1 MRLQDLHPVRSI
13 LVIFAVVLWVSA
25 GWAGTEK
32 VLFSFT
38 NSAEGSDPEAGLI
51 FDKAGNLYGTTVYG
65 GADNSGTV
73 FELSPSANGW
83 QETILHSFRRG
94 GKDGSVPYASLVM
107 DGAGNLYGTTS
118 AGGGHQNECGGEFTG
133 CGTVFE
139 LSPTKGGWRET
150 ILYNFP
156 NFKDGKYPASALALD
171 SAGNLYG
178 TTYYGGINTC
188 AGGVGRCGV
197 VFKVSH
203 GSRGWHESVIYNFCS
218 LSNCADGSNPDGPVI
233 LDRSGNLYGEALL
246 GGDPSCNDGCGTVF
260 RLTPSKSGWKA
271 DVIYSFTGQ
280 TDGEEPFAGLVL
292 DRAGNL
298 YGKNGGS
305 VEAPGGSIF
314 ELKHSKAGWQL
325 TTLHNFDFGKGGDV
339 PNGPLTLDKAGN
351 IYGTTGY
358 GGSGMGVNGNGVVFK
373 LVPFRGDRWK
383 EKLLY
388 TFPADC
394 SSGCNSSAGVIRD
407 GRGNVYG
414 TSGLAG
420 SYGAV
425 FEVIP

>member
-1 MRLQDLHPVRSI
+1 MRLRDLFPVRSI
-13 LVIFAVVLWVSA
+13 LVISAVALWVSA
-25 GWAGTEK
+25 GWASTEK
-32 VLFSFT
+32 VLFDFT
-38 NSAEGSDPEAGLI
+38 NSADGSDPLAGLI
-51 FDKAGNLYGTTVYG
+51 FDKAGNLFGTTIYG

-107 DGAGNLYGTTS
+107 DGVGNLYGTTS
-118 AGGGHQNECGGEFTG
+118 AGGGHQKECGGEFTG

-139 LSPTKGGWRET
+139 LSPTKAGWRET

-156 NFKDGKYPASALALD
+156 NSKDGVYPSSALALD
-171 SAGNLYG
+171 KDGNLYG
-178 TTYYGGINTC
+178 TTYYGGGNDAC
-188 AGGVGRCGV
+188 FGGCGV
-197 VFKVSH
+197 VFKISNSSH
-203 GSRGWHESVIYNFCS
+203 GWHESVIYNFCS

-233 LDRSGNLYGEALL
+233 IDKSGNVYGEASS
-246 GGDPSCNDGCGTVF
+246 GGDPSCNHGCGTVF
-260 RLTPSKSGWKA
+260 RLKPSKGGWRGELL
-271 DVIYSFTGQ
+271 YSFTGK
-280 TDGEEPFAGLVL
+280 TDGSFPYEGLVL
-292 DRAGNL
+292 DRTGNL
-298 YGKNGGS
+298 YGINVGG
-305 VEAPGGSIF
+305 VNAPGGSVF
-314 ELKHSKAGWQL
+314 ELKSSTGGWQL
-325 TTLHNFDFGKGGDV
+325 TTLHTFGFGKGGDQ
-339 PNGPLTLDKAGN
+339 PNGPLTYDKAGN

-373 LVPFRGDRWK
+373 LVPSEGRWN

-394 SSGCNSSAGVIRD
+394 KSGCNSSAGVTLD
-407 GRGNVYG
+407 GRGYIYG

-420 SYGAV
+420 SYGSV